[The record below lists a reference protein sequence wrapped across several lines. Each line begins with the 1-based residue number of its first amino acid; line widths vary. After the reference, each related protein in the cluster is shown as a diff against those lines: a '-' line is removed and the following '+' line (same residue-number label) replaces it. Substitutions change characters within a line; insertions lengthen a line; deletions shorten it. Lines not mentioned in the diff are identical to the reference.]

1 MSKYREIAKDLASI
15 LKAFVR
21 HPSECLRIMR
31 PLPEIVAG
39 ALKAKDWPGDISN
52 HSAKPSSP
60 SPPPDDT
67 ENRLARYFDS
77 HREGRGILKWLHY
90 FDIYH
95 RHFQKFIGQE
105 VHIVEI
111 GIFSGGS
118 LGMWKQYFGPKCR
131 IYGVDIHKE
140 CKVYED
146 DQTKIFIGD
155 QADRSF
161 WQGFKTNVPRI
172 DIVID
177 DGGHLP
183 HQQIVTIEE
192 LLPHLQP
199 GGIFWCEDILGIH
212 QKFVAYLYGLSDR
225 LNAYG
230 IKPDE
235 SEVDPSEFQRSI
247 YGVHLYPYV
256 AVVEKAK
263 TRADRFA
270 CPRHGTEWAPFS
282 ITASGIGG

>member
-1 MSKYREIAKDLASI
+1 MSKYREIAKDLA
-15 LKAFVR
+15 AFLR
-21 HPSECLRIMR
+21 AFLSHPTECLRILR
-31 PLPEIVAG
+31 PLPGIVAG
-39 ALKAKDWPGDISN
+39 ALNAKDWPSDVAG
-52 HSAKPSSP
+52 
-60 SPPPDDT
+60 
-67 ENRLARYFDS
+67 RLGETSRANLTLAATDNPLADYFES
-77 HREGRGILKWLHY
+77 HQTGRGILKWLHY

-95 RHFQKFIGQE
+95 RYFQKFVGRE

-118 LGMWKQYFGPKCR
+118 LDMWKQYFGPKCR

-146 DQTKIFIGD
+146 SQTKIFIGD

-161 WQGFKTNVPRI
+161 WEEFKKSVPRV

-183 HQQIVTIEE
+183 HQQIVTLEE
-192 LLPHLQP
+192 MLPHLQT
-199 GGIFWCEDILGIH
+199 GGVFLCEDILGVH
-212 QKFVAYLYGLSDR
+212 QGFAAYLYGLSDR

-230 IKPDE
+230 IKPDG

-247 YGVHLYPYV
+247 YGVHLYPFL
-256 AVVEKAK
+256 AVIEKAEVL
-263 TRADRFA
+263 AERFA
-270 CPRHGTEWAPFS
+270 CPGHGTEWQPFS
-282 ITASGIGG
+282 ITASGITG